1 MSTPW
6 KRLVAL
12 LAAMA
17 LVLAACG
24 DSDDT
29 ETGGSAETTEGT
41 ATTEA
46 AATEGTTATTAP
58 LATGGDCAT
67 EEVVCIGLVTDVGKV
82 DDKSFNQSSWE
93 AIQEVAGELG
103 AQANFI
109 ETTDATDYATNMAS
123 FADQGYDIIVTS
135 GFALG
140 EATVAASQQ
149 YPDIDFIGVDQPQA
163 SALPN
168 LAGLIFP
175 EDQAGFMA
183 GALAGLLTESDV
195 VASVLGTNLV
205 PPVIAYAEGFEA
217 GVAHTNSDADVI
229 TTYHPGGLD
238 VAFVDPTWGADTA
251 RQAIDQGADVIF
263 GAGGLTGN
271 GALSEV
277 AKDGGEVWCIGVDT
291 DQWETVPEAQP
302 CLVTSAMKRID
313 QGVIEL
319 LNMSVQGALPPGN
332 FIGEVSLAP
341 YHDHEEHLPEDAVA
355 QVQEIVDGVLAGE
368 ITTGYTP

>member
-1 MSTPW
+1 MSATW
-6 KRLVAL
+6 KRLLAP
-12 LAAMA
+12 LAALSLA
-17 LVLAACG
+17 LAACG

-29 ETGGSAETTEGT
+29 QAAGTGGSVETTEAG
-41 ATTEA
+41 
-46 AATEGTTATTAP
+46 TEGDAGATSTTAP

-93 AIQEVAGELG
+93 AIQQMAGELD
-103 AQANFI
+103 AQADYI
-109 ETTDATDYATNMAS
+109 ETTDATDYATNMGS

-140 EATVAASQQ
+140 EATVAAAQR
-149 YPDIDFIGVDQPQA
+149 YPDIDFIGVDQPQGETPP
-163 SALPN
+163 PN

-183 GALAGLLTESDV
+183 GALAGLLTESDT

-205 PPVIAYAEGFEA
+205 PPVIAFAEGFEA
-217 GVAHTNSDADVI
+217 GVQHTNPDADVI

-238 VAFVDPTWGADTA
+238 VAFVDPAWGADTA
-251 RQAIDQGADVIF
+251 RQAMDQGADVIF

-277 AKDGGEVWCIGVDT
+277 AKEGGSVYCIGVDT
-291 DQWETVPEAQP
+291 DQWDTVPEAQP
-302 CLVTSAMKRID
+302 CLVSSAMKLIT
-313 QGVIEL
+313 QGVAEL
-319 LNMSVQGALPPGN
+319 IQLSVDGALPAGN
-332 FIGEVSLAP
+332 YVGEVALAP
-341 YHDHEEHLPEDAVA
+341 YHDHGDHLPEEVKT
-355 QVQEIVDGVLAGE
+355 QVQEVVDGVLAGE
-368 ITTGYTP
+368 IQTS